1 MITVKHASL
10 HPDMKNILPQSG
22 VWGNCRFDL
31 SPDCRKYDWFVVFN
45 DLPREER
52 LVCPR
57 ENTILLLTEP
67 ATYKAYPDN
76 YLRQFGV
83 VVDMQTRGVN
93 RHPNIKR
100 FSTIWSW
107 GERSFAPNGRA
118 VTYEEMLNMPPPQK
132 SKWLSVV
139 CSKRWGTDFHYRR
152 LKFCARVVKDN
163 PEVDFY
169 GAGIRPIE
177 DKADAL
183 LPYRFHLA
191 VENLRAEDHWTEK
204 LAEPY
209 LAYCV
214 SAYCGCPNV
223 GDLFPPESVVPVDI
237 DDYAAAAELIRALD
251 ESEYRRRF
259 DAVCEARHLLLTK
272 HHPANKIAEWVNEG
286 APAAAENG
294 GVIRTIK
301 DCAHHSG
308 LGARLAYHIKR
319 QRHKERR
326 TPLRNIRRKLIIKEL
341 RKLISLPPGKGR
353 GRGVNSH

>member
-1 MITVKHASL
+1 MITVKHVSM
-10 HPDMKNILPQSG
+10 HSDIKNILPQSG
-22 VWGNCRFDL
+22 AWGGCRFEF
-31 SPDCRKYDWFVVFN
+31 SPQCRKYDWLVVHD
-45 DLPREER
+45 DLPRAER
-52 LVCPR
+52 LACPR
-57 ENTILLLTEP
+57 ENTILLINEP
-67 ATYKAYPDN
+67 ATAKIYPDN

-83 VVDMQTRGVN
+83 VADMQTRGVN
-93 RHPNIKR
+93 QLPNIKR
-100 FSTIWSW
+100 LSTIWSW
-107 GERSFAPNGRA
+107 GLRSFKPNGKA
-118 VTYEEMLNMPPPQK
+118 MTYEEMLNMPPPQK
-132 SKWLSVV
+132 SKWLSVM
-139 CSKRWGTDFHYRR
+139 SSDKIFTKFHRRR
-152 LKFCARVVKDN
+152 LKFCLRFANEN
-163 PEVDFY
+163 PAADFY
-169 GAGIRPIE
+169 GEGIRPIE
-177 DKADAL
+177 DKADAW

-223 GDLFPPESVVPVDI
+223 GDLFPPESIVPVDI

-286 APAAAENG
+286 APAAAEND

-301 DCAHHSG
+301 DCKHHSG

-326 TPLRNIRRKLIIKEL
+326 TPLRNIYRKLIIKEL
-341 RKLISLPPGKGR
+341 RK
-353 GRGVNSH
+353 

>member
-1 MITVKHASL
+1 MITVKHASV
-10 HPDMKNILPQSG
+10 HGGREYMFPQGG
-22 VWGNCRFDL
+22 VWGNCRFDF

-52 LVCPR
+52 LACPR

-67 ATYKAYPDN
+67 ATYKVYPDN

-83 VVDMQTRGVN
+83 VVDMQTRGAN
-93 RHPNIKR
+93 RHPNTKR
-100 FSTIWSW
+100 FSLIWEWHDNFAKPS
-107 GERSFAPNGRA
+107 GERMR
-118 VTYEEMLNMPPPQK
+118 YEEMLNLPPPQK
-132 SKWLSVV
+132 SRQLSIV
-139 CSKRWGTDFHYRR
+139 CSKIVGTDFHYRR
-152 LKFCARVVKDN
+152 LKFCARFAKEN
-163 PEVDFY
+163 PDVDFY
-169 GAGIRPIE
+169 GKGIRPIG

-214 SAYCGCPNV
+214 SAYCGCANV

-237 DDYAAAAELIRALD
+237 DDYAAAASLIRALD

-286 APAAAENG
+286 APAIAENG

-341 RKLISLPPGKGR
+341 RASISISLPPGKGQ
-353 GRGVNSH
+353 G